1 MCKGAFTFG
10 KQLLQNRIFLDQI
23 LHSLDKIPEEC
34 DTQLRIKESIVK
46 ICFFSEGKL
55 KILQNLLKIGF
66 GLEAFA
72 EDF

>member
-1 MCKGAFTFG
+1 
-10 KQLLQNRIFLDQI
+10 LDQI
-23 LHSLDKIPEEC
+23 LHSLDKIPKEC

-46 ICFFSEGKL
+46 VRFFSERKL

-66 GLEAFA
+66 GLETFA